1 VKELGEYLKTIRENN
16 GVALEEAADD
26 LKTDS
31 FLLGALEEGNV
42 RAFKDVL
49 KIKDLVKDYAKYL
62 GLDSEKVILEYND
75 FLFEHT
81 SKISLKDILDAEKT
95 KEEEDKKVVSPY
107 TYVKRKKVSKKTI
120 KKVLE
125 VILIMIVLILFVI
138 FLFRPKENKII
149 DEIMIRGDIYE
160 FTK

>member
-1 VKELGEYLKTIRENN
+1 MKELGEYLKTTRENN

-31 FLLGALEEGNV
+31 FLLEALEQGNV

-81 SKISLKDILDAEKT
+81 SKISLKDILDAEKI
-95 KEEEDKKVVSPY
+95 KAEEEKKVVSPY
-107 TYVKRKKVSKKTI
+107 TYVKRKKVNKKAI
-120 KKVLE
+120 KKVFE

-138 FLFRPKENKII
+138 FLFRPKENVII
-149 DEIMIRGDIYE
+149 DEIMIRGEIYE

>member
-1 VKELGEYLKTIRENN
+1 MKELGEYLKTTRENN

-31 FLLGALEEGNV
+31 FLLEALEQGNV

-81 SKISLKDILDAEKT
+81 SKISLKDIMEAEK
-95 KEEEDKKVVSPY
+95 KDEKKANEISSPY
-107 TYVKRKKVSKKTI
+107 TYIRKKKHSVAKL
-120 KKVLE
+120 KVLGIWFALML
-125 VILIMIVLILFVI
+125 ILILIVVLVYLPKSEPVVTELMIGSGLL
-138 FLFRPKENKII
+138 
-149 DEIMIRGDIYE
+149 
-160 FTK
+160 